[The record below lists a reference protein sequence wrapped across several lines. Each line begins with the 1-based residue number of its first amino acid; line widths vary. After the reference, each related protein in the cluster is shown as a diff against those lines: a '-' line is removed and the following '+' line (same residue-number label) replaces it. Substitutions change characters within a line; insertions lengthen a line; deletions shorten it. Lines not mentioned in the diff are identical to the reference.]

1 MMLLCLLGLEVS
13 LNNTNEF
20 YEGRSHWSITFSFV
34 KTKGLAVKA
43 EVNEEDIVPVRVQGG
58 VIDIVK
64 D

>member
-1 MMLLCLLGLEVS
+1 MS